1 MRVFLLLIIICSFTL
16 FVKAQEVE
24 IVQRI
29 SKQQP
34 ILFIDADNK
43 KVVRVKFP
51 LCIKL
56 NNKANEVVSLISA
69 TYYGY
74 GDYYDNSR
82 KKWHRILGLYQCPS
96 DTLCR
101 SIEFADIKPDGNQNF
116 MIYTEHIL
124 YNNSKY
130 NNLFNDFIPPSI
142 QEDTLIRINPMNLP
156 VTEKKCL
163 RTMLEGDS
171 LRIGLYSDKMR
182 YFIHLP
188 VDVNM
193 ILP

>member
-1 MRVFLLLIIICSFTL
+1 MSYLLLIIICFFAP
-16 FVKAQEVE
+16 FVKTQEIE
-24 IVQRI
+24 IIQRI
-29 SKQQP
+29 SKLQP
-34 ILFIDADNK
+34 ILFIDADSK
-43 KVVRVKFP
+43 KVLRVKFP
-51 LCIKL
+51 LGITL
-56 NNKANEVVSLISA
+56 NNKANKVVSLISA

-74 GDYYDNSR
+74 GDYYNNSR
-82 KKWHRILGLYQCPS
+82 KKWHRILGLYQCSS

-101 SIEFADIKPDGNQNF
+101 SIEFADIKSNEIQNF

-188 VDVNM
+188 VDVNI

>member
-1 MRVFLLLIIICSFTL
+1 MSYLLLIIICSFAP
-16 FVKAQEVE
+16 FVKAQEIE
-24 IVQRI
+24 IIQRI

-51 LCIKL
+51 LGIKL
-56 NNKANEVVSLISA
+56 NNKADKTVSLISA

-101 SIEFADIKPDGNQNF
+101 SIEFADIKSNEIQDF

-130 NNLFNDFIPPSI
+130 KNLFNDFIPPSI
-142 QEDTLIRINPMNLP
+142 QEDTLLQINPMNLSA
-156 VTEKKCL
+156 TEKKCL

-182 YFIHLP
+182 YFIHIP
-188 VDVNM
+188 VDVNI

>member
-1 MRVFLLLIIICSFTL
+1 MLIIICFFAP
-16 FVKAQEVE
+16 FVKTQEIE
-24 IVQRI
+24 IIQRI
-29 SKQQP
+29 SKLQP
-34 ILFIDADNK
+34 ILFIDADSK
-43 KVVRVKFP
+43 KVLRVKFP
-51 LCIKL
+51 LGITL
-56 NNKANEVVSLISA
+56 NNKANKVVSLISA

-74 GDYYDNSR
+74 GDYYNNSR

-101 SIEFADIKPDGNQNF
+101 SIEFADIKPNGNQDF

-124 YNNSKY
+124 YNNPKY
-130 NNLFNDFIPPSI
+130 NNLFSDFIPPSI

>member
-96 DTLCR
+96 PSDTLCR
-101 SIEFADIKPDGNQNF
+101 SIEFADIKPNGNQDF

-130 NNLFNDFIPPSI
+130 NNLFNDFIPPLI
-142 QEDTLIRINPMNLP
+142 QEDALIRINPMNLP
-156 VTEKKCL
+156 VTEKNVSEQCL
-163 RTMLEGDS
+163 KES
-171 LRIGLYSDKMR
+171 L
-182 YFIHLP
+182 
-188 VDVNM
+188 
-193 ILP
+193 

>member
-1 MRVFLLLIIICSFTL
+1 MSYLLLIIICFFAP
-16 FVKAQEVE
+16 FVKTQEIE
-24 IVQRI
+24 IIQRI
-29 SKQQP
+29 SKLQP
-34 ILFIDADNK
+34 ILFIDADSK
-43 KVVRVKFP
+43 KVLRVKFP
-51 LCIKL
+51 LGITL
-56 NNKANEVVSLISA
+56 NNKANKVVSLISA

-74 GDYYDNSR
+74 GDYYNNSR
-82 KKWHRILGLYQCPS
+82 KKWHRILGLYQCSS

-101 SIEFADIKPDGNQNF
+101 SIEFADIKSNEIQDF

-124 YNNSKY
+124 YNNPKY
-130 NNLFNDFIPPSI
+130 NNLFSDFIPPSI
-142 QEDTLIRINPMNLP
+142 QEDTLLRINPMNLS
-156 VTEKKCL
+156 VAEKECI

>member
-1 MRVFLLLIIICSFTL
+1 MRIFLLSIIICSFTT
-16 FVKAQEVE
+16 FVKAQEIE
-24 IVQRI
+24 IIQRI

-34 ILFIDADNK
+34 ILFIDADSK

-51 LCIKL
+51 LSFNL
-56 NNKANEVVSLISA
+56 NNNANKVVSLISA

-82 KKWHRILGLYQCPS
+82 KKWHRILGLYQCAS

-101 SIEFADIKPDGNQNF
+101 SIEFADIKSSENQDF
-116 MIYTEHIL
+116 MIYTEHVL

-142 QEDTLIRINPMNLP
+142 QQDTLLRINPMNLP
-156 VTEKKCL
+156 VVEKNCL

-182 YFIHLP
+182 YFIHVP
-188 VDVNM
+188 VDVDM